1 MKSLLEQ
8 VKKLDQVIRQL
19 HKLASRM
26 KAGQI
31 VDAHRECHNL
41 IGALQKDKED
51 LIGSADNKKR
61 GEENGE

>member
-8 VKKLDQVIRQL
+8 VKELDRIVRQL

-41 IGALQKDKED
+41 IGSLQKNRED
-51 LIGSADNKKR
+51 LIGAVESGEKR
-61 GEENGE
+61 EE

>member
-31 VDAHRECHNL
+31 VDAHRECCNL
-41 IGALQKDKED
+41 IGALQKNRED
-51 LIGSADNKKR
+51 VIASADNK
-61 GEENGE
+61 EEDDNGE

>member
-19 HKLASRM
+19 QKLSSRM

-31 VDAHRECHNL
+31 VDAYRECNNL
-41 IGALQKDKED
+41 IGSLMQDREN
-51 LIGSADNKKR
+51 LIKSADS
-61 GEENGE
+61 GEENEK